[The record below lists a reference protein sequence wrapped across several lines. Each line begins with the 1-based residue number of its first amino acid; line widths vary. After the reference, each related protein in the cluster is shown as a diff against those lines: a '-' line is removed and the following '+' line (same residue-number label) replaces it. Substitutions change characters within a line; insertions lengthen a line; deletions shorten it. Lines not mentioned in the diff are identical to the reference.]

1 MVKLAAIFNF
11 KILLLGDRQ
20 PFGPLYLKELL
31 PDVKQYVTYEGS
43 LTQPAC
49 FETVR
54 WIILNKPLYV
64 SGHQLHLLRTSLKG
78 DGLQDNFRPI
88 QEINHRTIFTN
99 IVNHQLAKNYRSKV
113 FYVCLI
119 KCN

>member
-1 MVKLAAIFNF
+1 MFMNF
-11 KILLLGDRQ
+11 SLKLLLTGDSK

-31 PDVKQYVTYEGS
+31 PDIKQYVTYEGS

-88 QEINHRTIFTN
+88 QEINHRTILTN
-99 IVNHQLAKNYRSKV
+99 IVNHRLVKNFRLKV
-113 FYVCLI
+113 FEFIVF
-119 KCN
+119 K